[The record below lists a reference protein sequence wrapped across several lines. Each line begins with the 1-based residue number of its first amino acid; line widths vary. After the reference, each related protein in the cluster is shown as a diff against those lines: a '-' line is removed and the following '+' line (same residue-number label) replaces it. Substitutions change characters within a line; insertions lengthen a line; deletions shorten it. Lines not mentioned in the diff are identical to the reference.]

1 MDAPGNDGNTS
12 MLEQVNRPNPWRKM
26 MMMMI
31 KCQVIPIK
39 LNQENDM
46 SVQMGRGRNT
56 EVRQE

>member
-1 MDAPGNDGNTS
+1 M
-12 MLEQVNRPNPWRKM
+12 M